1 MGLDSYLMKMPRY
14 NGATARDVSAVESYL
29 SWKEKGTEYTL
40 EEWCGLNKPPAQEYI
55 DFYNEFYV
63 AGEYGFKHITEDVGY
78 WRKANQIH
86 NWFVENVQDG
96 VDDCSSYI
104 VSKEQIEEL
113 LDVCIQVKDSITLI
127 DGEVR
132 NGQISKNGVM
142 VDNIEP
148 GKQIVNSAVAE
159 ELLPTCA
166 GFFFGS
172 TDYDQWYAEDIY
184 NTIEILE
191 RILDD
196 FDFESYTLLYSA
208 SW

>member
-1 MGLDSYLMKMPRY
+1 MGLDMYLQKINNQALAYKDEDVWDLHETNPALYEKLKPYMKKTKY
-14 NGATARDVSAVESYL
+14 GNFDTIH
-29 SWKEKGTEYTL
+29 
-40 EEWCGLNKPPAQEYI
+40 EE
-55 DFYNEFYV
+55 
-63 AGEYGFKHITEDVGY
+63 VGY

-113 LDVCIQVKDSITLI
+113 LDVCVQVKESITLI

-148 GKQIVNSAVAE
+148 GKQIVNTAVAE

-191 RILDD
+191 QILDD
-196 FDFESYTLLYSA
+196 FDFENYTLLYSA

>member
-1 MGLDSYLMKMPRY
+1 
-14 NGATARDVSAVESYL
+14 
-29 SWKEKGTEYTL
+29 
-40 EEWCGLNKPPAQEYI
+40 
-55 DFYNEFYV
+55 
-63 AGEYGFKHITEDVGY
+63 
-78 WRKANQIH
+78 
-86 NWFVENVQDG
+86 
-96 VDDCSSYI
+96 
-104 VSKEQIEEL
+104 
-113 LDVCIQVKDSITLI
+113 
-127 DGEVR
+127 
-132 NGQISKNGVM
+132 M

>member
-1 MGLDSYLMKMPRY
+1 MMGLDMYLYKINNKVLPY
-14 NGATARDVSAVESYL
+14 KDESIWDL
-29 SWKEKGTEYTL
+29 KETNSELYEKLRPYMLKTEYGNYDT
-40 EEWCGLNKPPAQEYI
+40 
-55 DFYNEFYV
+55 
-63 AGEYGFKHITEDVGY
+63 ITEEIGY

-104 VSKEQIEEL
+104 VSKEKLEEL
-113 LDVCIQVKDSITLI
+113 LDICKQVQASINLI
-127 DGEVR
+127 DGTVR
-132 NGQISKNGVM
+132 NGQIMKDGEI

-148 GKQIVNSAVAE
+148 GKQIVNTVVAE
-159 ELLPTCA
+159 ELLPTCS

-172 TDYDQWYAEDIY
+172 TDYDQWYAEDIN

-191 RILDD
+191 NVLKEFD
-196 FDFESYTLLYSA
+196 FDNYTILYSA